1 MEQSVTTTATR
12 SRLRVKVLVID
23 PDIPFLNTVSR
34 LLVEAGHEPRRAN
47 SVAHGLA
54 KCDGWEPDIV
64 VVDRIICLSERGAVD
79 RLMTIASS
87 GPSSF
92 VVTDM
97 AEEPVRPIALLTE
110 IHRRLGER
118 GLLAK
123 ATATTGRPP
132 GGEPPGQQLG

>member
-1 MEQSVTTTATR
+1 M
-12 SRLRVKVLVID
+12 ID

-47 SVAHGLA
+47 SVAHGLD

-64 VVDRIICLSERGAVD
+64 VVDRIICLSERRAVD
-79 RLMTIASS
+79 RLMMIASG

-97 AEEPVRPIALLTE
+97 AEEPMRPVALLGA
-110 IHRRLGER
+110 IHRRIAER
-118 GLLAK
+118 GLLAR
-123 ATATTGRPP
+123 AGGSPS
-132 GGEPPGQQLG
+132 GEPPAQHPG

>member
-1 MEQSVTTTATR
+1 MTTTATR

-54 KCDGWEPDIV
+54 KCDGWKPDIV
-64 VVDRIICLSERGAVD
+64 VVDRIICLSERRAVD
-79 RLMTIASS
+79 RLMAVASA

-97 AEEPVRPIALLTE
+97 AEVPMKPIALLGE

-118 GLLAK
+118 GLVAEV
-123 ATATTGRPP
+123 GRAP
-132 GGEPPGQQLG
+132 GREPSGQELG